1 MAEAV
6 LLIAVIALPLAIG
19 AATAFL
25 ARPWWWGAVVAV
37 ALSFVA
43 AIVPEPEEGESRLA
57 VGDIVFLLLVAL
69 VVAGLTWLGAW
80 AGRRLRGGQS

>member
-1 MAEAV
+1 MAEVV

-19 AATAFL
+19 AATAYL
-25 ARPWWWGAVVAV
+25 VRPWWWGAAVAV
-37 ALSFVA
+37 ALAFVA

-57 VGDIVFLLLVAL
+57 AGDLVFLLLVAL

-80 AGRRLRGGQS
+80 AGRRLRGPQA